1 MFISAFVIAVVSHII
16 LIFCVILPRDTETIN
31 MFKIYAQVIIA
42 CILWGFSFV
51 WTEVGLDSFRPVTL
65 VLLRLVIAT
74 ILLYIVARSMNKIS
88 NIKQGDWKYFMLLAA
103 MEPYVYFMGE
113 TYAQTMVSPTL
124 TSVVISTIPVFAPIP
139 AFLFLKERL
148 SLSNILG
155 ILLSLCGVL
164 CIVLTNSAELA
175 GNVIGIAL
183 LFLAVVSALV
193 YGIVLRK
200 LAFRYNSI
208 SIVFYQ
214 NLIGLLYF
222 LPTFFITDFH
232 RMGELPILPNA
243 VFSVVMLAIF
253 ASVIAFIFFSNG
265 VRVLGVA
272 RSNVFCNVMP
282 VFTAFFAWIVVGEIL
297 TPTKV
302 IGIIIVIIGL
312 FVSQRHSKNTK

>member
-1 MFISAFVIAVVSHII
+1 MIK
-16 LIFCVILPRDTETIN
+16 L
-31 MFKIYAQVIIA
+31 YAQVITA

-51 WTEVGLDSFRPVTL
+51 WTEVGLNSFHPVTL
-65 VLLRLVIAT
+65 VLLRLIIAT
-74 ILLYIVARSMNKIS
+74 VLLYIVARSMKRIS
-88 NIKQGDWKYFMLLAA
+88 RIKRGDWKWFLLLAA

-124 TSVVISTIPVFAPIP
+124 TSVVISTIPVFAPVT
-139 AFLFLKERL
+139 AFLFLKERI
-148 SLSNILG
+148 SSWNITG

-164 CIVLTNSAELA
+164 CIVLTNNAELA
-175 GNVIGIAL
+175 GNTIGIAL
-183 LFLAVVSALV
+183 LFLAVASALV

-214 NLIGLLYF
+214 NLIGLVYF

-232 RMGELPILPNA
+232 RLGELPILPNA

-282 VFTAFFAWIVVGEIL
+282 VFTAIFAWIIIGETL
-297 TPTKV
+297 TLTKI
-302 IGIIIVIIGL
+302 IGIIIVIVGL
-312 FVSQRHSKNTK
+312 FVSQRRGKKTEKM

>member
-1 MFISAFVIAVVSHII
+1 
-16 LIFCVILPRDTETIN
+16 

-51 WTEVGLDSFRPVTL
+51 WTDVGLNSFRPVTL

-74 ILLYIVARSMNKIS
+74 VLLYIVARSMKKIS
-88 NIKQGDWKYFMLLAA
+88 RIKRGDLKYFLLLAA

-124 TSVVISTIPVFAPIP
+124 TSVVISTIPVFAPVT
-139 AFLFLKERL
+139 ALLFLKERI
-148 SLSNILG
+148 SSWNIAG

-175 GNVIGIAL
+175 GNAIGIAL
-183 LFLAVVSALV
+183 LFLAVASALV
-193 YGIVLRK
+193 YTIVLRK

-214 NLIGLLYF
+214 NLIGLVYF

-232 RMGELPILPNA
+232 RLSELPILPNA

-282 VFTAFFAWIVVGEIL
+282 VFTAVFAWIIIGETL
-297 TPTKV
+297 TITKI

-312 FVSQRHSKNTK
+312 FVSQRRGKKHENVEMR